1 MSRGDRHALLNFIDG
16 HIQEI
21 KWTLYGIGGIGCIL
35 IIKNIYATKRFI
47 RIHDI
52 PSTFIERNVTLQG
65 EVKRIDG
72 NISCGPD
79 KVPIIWVEHKP
90 ILTIPFT
97 KWWKSST
104 TSCVKDSCIP
114 IGLAGVNLNPS
125 VLNWLNDN
133 VRNKHIWFQLLELE
147 EDRIDAIVEIRRGF
161 LKENINKYLITRGM
175 GKVFNYGVLPK
186 SQLYR
191 DLIIQLVKLE
201 SKADKKGV
209 GVWSEEKKSSLF
221 QNVISGLK
229 RVITFPFSLYKWVRQ
244 KKK

>member
-1 MSRGDRHALLNFIDG
+1 MSRRDRHTLLNFIDG

-35 IIKNIYATKRFI
+35 IIKNIYGTKRFI

-52 PSTFIERNVTLQG
+52 PSTFIDRNVTLQG

-72 NISCGPD
+72 NISGGPD
-79 KVPIIWVEHKP
+79 KVPIIWAEHKP

-104 TSCVKDSCIP
+104 TGCVKDRCIP
-114 IGLAGVNLNPS
+114 IGLAGVNLNHS
-125 VLNWLNDN
+125 VLDWLNDN

-147 EDRIDAIVEIRRGF
+147 EDRIDAIIKIRRGF
-161 LKENINKYLITRGM
+161 LKENINKCLITGGI
-175 GKVFNYGVLPK
+175 GKVRDYGVLPK
-186 SQLYR
+186 SRLYQ
-191 DLIIQLVKLE
+191 DLIIELVRLE

-209 GVWSEEKKSSLF
+209 GMWSEEKKSYLF

-229 RVITFPFSLYKWVRQ
+229 SVITFPYSLYKYIRQ
-244 KKK
+244 K